1 MTVTEPT
8 PTTTDA
14 GPAATPPPR
23 RRRPLRQAI
32 SDMRFTLLFVGGLI
46 LATAAAIVI
55 GLLVNPSTSA
65 RTLNATTVDYA
76 IHMPTTLSSGTYTIH
91 LTNQGGIGHELV
103 IFKTDK
109 PADALPLKGGDV
121 NEDALHSVA
130 DSGDAL
136 APGGT
141 KTVSTADL
149 SPGHYVA
156 VCNLPGHYKA
166 GMYLDLTVK

>member
-1 MTVTEPT
+1 MTI
-8 PTTTDA
+8 TDA
-14 GPAATPPPR
+14 APATIGERGAGPWR
-23 RRRPLRQAI
+23 RHPFRRAI
-32 SDMRFTLLFVGGLI
+32 GDMRFTFLVVGAIIVGSLVAI
-46 LATAAAIVI
+46 LI
-55 GLLVNPSTSA
+55 GLAVNPAGPSTV
-65 RTLNATTVDYA
+65 NATTVDYA

-156 VCNLPGHYKA
+156 VCILPGHYKA